1 MNDQYEIIQDGIS
14 IFDEEYDIGLDND
27 LGADIELGSLEDS
40 LGDELENSKNFSDTD
55 TEEQKSKSSLR
66 EQVIMEE
73 EEIEDEEAEDEE
85 VEDEEV
91 EDAEAEDEEAE
102 DKEVEDEEVKYEEVE
117 DAEAEYEEVKDEE
130 AEDAEA
136 ENAEAEEDC
145 SLEELGGAASREGSG
160 RRICIEDKEENESI
174 VNISHINLSN
184 E

>member
-73 EEIEDEEAEDEE
+73 EEIEDEEVEDEE
-85 VEDEEV
+85 VEDEEVKDEEV
-91 EDAEAEDEEAE
+91 EDAEAEDEE
-102 DKEVEDEEVKYEEVE
+102 VEDEEV
-117 DAEAEYEEVKDEE
+117 
-130 AEDAEA
+130 EDAEA

-145 SLEELGGAASREGSG
+145 SLEEKLQGRGLGEEFALKTK
-160 RRICIEDKEENESI
+160 RRRRA
-174 VNISHINLSN
+174 L
-184 E
+184 

>member
-91 EDAEAEDEEAE
+91 EDAEAEDEE
-102 DKEVEDEEVKYEEVE
+102 VEDEEV
-117 DAEAEYEEVKDEE
+117 
-130 AEDAEA
+130 EDAEA